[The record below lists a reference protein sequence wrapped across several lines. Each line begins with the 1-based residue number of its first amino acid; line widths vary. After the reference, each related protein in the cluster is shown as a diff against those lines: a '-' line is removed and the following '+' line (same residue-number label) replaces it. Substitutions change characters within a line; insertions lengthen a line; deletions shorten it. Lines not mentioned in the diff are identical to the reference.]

1 MERAVPLRTR
11 RDDDPSAGFTR
22 ESCCLWWILCRR
34 TTRRER
40 LSAGASRGRYGAAI
54 TRDVGAFRFADYATG
69 ETTLARDVWS
79 EVPEDSLV
87 IVDRNFLVA
96 HELIHLES
104 SGNRHWLSRAK
115 TRTRYSVVEKLGTD
129 DELVVVEV
137 DQPGL
142 PRQWGNASDP
152 LPPPQVKGH
161 PRSTLL
167 TSLTDPKLYPGP
179 RNWSS
184 CTTSA
189 GRPRSPTT
197 RSRRTCSRGRRR
209 FAVARPTVSGKSC
222 GASLSPT
229 TWCALKSN
237 VQPQRRTCPRPESAS
252 SPPSPSCG
260 MKSPGSTA
268 AGWPWVPSPLG
279 SSISAGTSNG
289 SSCLHDANAP
299 TRGP

>member
-1 MERAVPLRTR
+1 MRA
-11 RDDDPSAGFTR
+11 
-22 ESCCLWWILCRR
+22 
-34 TTRRER
+34 
-40 LSAGASRGRYGAAI
+40 
-54 TRDVGAFRFADYATG
+54 
-69 ETTLARDVWS
+69 
-79 EVPEDSLV
+79 
-87 IVDRNFLVA
+87 
-96 HELIHLES
+96 IH
-104 SGNRHWLSRAK
+104 
-115 TRTRYSVVEKLGTD
+115 Y
-129 DELVVVEV
+129 
-137 DQPGL
+137 
-142 PRQWGNASDP
+142 
-152 LPPPQVKGH
+152 QVKGH

-260 MKSPGSTA
+260 NEIAWLYGRRLALGTI
-268 AGWPWVPSPLG
+268 PSRLQHLRRNLKRLVLPPRRERTYPR
-279 SSISAGTSNG
+279 AVKVKMSNYPRKR
-289 SSCLHDANAP
+289 P
-299 TRGP
+299 TPRRPK

>member
-1 MERAVPLRTR
+1 MRA
-11 RDDDPSAGFTR
+11 
-22 ESCCLWWILCRR
+22 
-34 TTRRER
+34 
-40 LSAGASRGRYGAAI
+40 
-54 TRDVGAFRFADYATG
+54 
-69 ETTLARDVWS
+69 
-79 EVPEDSLV
+79 
-87 IVDRNFLVA
+87 
-96 HELIHLES
+96 IH
-104 SGNRHWLSRAK
+104 
-115 TRTRYSVVEKLGTD
+115 Y
-129 DELVVVEV
+129 
-137 DQPGL
+137 
-142 PRQWGNASDP
+142 
-152 LPPPQVKGH
+152 QVKGH

-260 MKSPGSTA
+260 NEIAWLYGRRLGGPGYHPLSAPASPQEPQTARPASTTRTHLPE
-268 AGWPWVPSPLG
+268 GREGEDEQLSPK
-279 SSISAGTSNG
+279 
-289 SSCLHDANAP
+289 AP
-299 TRGP
+299 HAEAP